1 VSQANTV
8 EIYPWE
14 KPWWKPAKGKEAVLA
29 YLALIHVMAIIGV
42 ILFPIPSL
50 PVLILT
56 LALAMLGALGTT
68 VAYHRGL
75 AHRTVKLNKW
85 VEQFLIFW
93 TVINGSGNP
102 QSWTGF
108 HRRHHSKV
116 ETDDDISSPK
126 HGFWWSHLR
135 WLYQNPPVN
144 LAEWCPDLQKPGY
157 NIWSKLETPLILLS
171 LTWGIVLGWEGFF
184 WLGAIRLVYS
194 LHGQCAVNSLTH
206 MGELKEGDSSKNLW
220 WLGPLQMTAWGEN
233 WHRNHHSATNSARF
247 GWRWWQVDV
256 GWYFIW
262 TLEKLGL
269 AHDVKVPKTR
279 PAVA

>member
-42 ILFPIPSL
+42 VLFPIPSL

-85 VEQFLIFW
+85 VEQFLIFC

-194 LHGQCAVNSLTH
+194 LH
-206 MGELKEGDSSKNLW
+206 
-220 WLGPLQMTAWGEN
+220 
-233 WHRNHHSATNSARF
+233 
-247 GWRWWQVDV
+247 
-256 GWYFIW
+256 
-262 TLEKLGL
+262 
-269 AHDVKVPKTR
+269 
-279 PAVA
+279 